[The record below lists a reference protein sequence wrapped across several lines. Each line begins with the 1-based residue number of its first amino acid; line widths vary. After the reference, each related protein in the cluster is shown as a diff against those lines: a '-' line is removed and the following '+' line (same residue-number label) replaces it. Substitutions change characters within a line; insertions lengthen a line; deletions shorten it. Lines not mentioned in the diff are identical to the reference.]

1 MPLFRPGMPTKR
13 RADLCQPS
21 PRRVLL
27 HRAARRPVGCRSG
40 EGTSTMTSSLPA
52 GDGLTSDAP
61 TGSALDDTAAPKT
74 GSEPDTAPDAAGEE
88 STPTSRGGTELD
100 GPALEN
106 PEMHRATE
114 DLRSSEVKSQQAREI
129 ADDLAAST
137 QPTT

>member
-1 MPLFRPGMPTKR
+1 
-13 RADLCQPS
+13 
-21 PRRVLL
+21 
-27 HRAARRPVGCRSG
+27 
-40 EGTSTMTSSLPA
+40 MTSSLPA

-61 TGSALDDTAAPKT
+61 AETALDENAAPET
-74 GSEPDTAPDAAGEE
+74 GSEPDTAPDAAGEG
-88 STPTSRGGTELD
+88 STPAAHSGTELD

-114 DLRSSEVKSQQAREI
+114 DLQSSEEKSAAAREI